1 MSKQLMEIV
10 LPRLARPL
18 YRHLERYW
26 VGEIDDDQ
34 FTERFEAILR
44 KQHAWL
50 SKHGISDSQA
60 AVAIH
65 AALLVLSKSGLR
77 AEAAETGLPLE
88 IIEYRAIKEAAS
100 EVSLNYDIN
109 ERKVIH
115 IISKIVAKYSE
126 E

>member
-26 VGEIDDDQ
+26 VGEISDQQ
-34 FTERFEAILR
+34 FTKRFEALLR

-50 SKHGISDSQA
+50 AKHGISDAQA

-77 AEAAETGLPLE
+77 AESLETGLPLE
-88 IIEYRAIKEAAS
+88 VIEYRAIKEAAS
-100 EVSLNYDIN
+100 DVAHNYGIN
-109 ERKVIH
+109 ERKVFH
-115 IISKIVAKYSE
+115 IISKIVARYSDE
-126 E
+126 